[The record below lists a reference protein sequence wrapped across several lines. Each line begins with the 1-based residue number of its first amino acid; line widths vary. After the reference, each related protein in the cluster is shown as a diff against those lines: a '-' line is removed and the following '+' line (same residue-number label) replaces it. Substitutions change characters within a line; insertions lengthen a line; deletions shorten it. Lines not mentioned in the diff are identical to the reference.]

1 LRQARPPAPAAALL
15 CALLYAVAPA
25 AQAGG
30 HYVPGVEGIQAASV
44 PPPGNYYL
52 GYLVHYDIG
61 SFRAP
66 GSSAALPGSNS
77 GSVTALANRFA
88 FITKTKL
95 LGADYGFEAIVPV
108 LRKSL
113 QLGALGFDGR
123 ETGIGDVYLGP
134 VVLGWHGQR
143 WDAVA
148 AVGVWLDNADSDTP
162 VAPGNGYR
170 STMLTFGGT
179 FYSDDTRTASGSAL
193 FRYELNSRS
202 DSGIQPGAQLTLEW
216 GLARPV
222 GPVQLG
228 LVGYQQWQL
237 GRDSGTGAGPA
248 KSGRHALGAEV
259 VWPRMDIGFI
269 FKGAVYR
276 EYSAKGGNGPEPRG
290 NLLRVTVIK
299 PF

>member
-1 LRQARPPAPAAALL
+1 MKRARQAALAAALL
-15 CALLYAVAPA
+15 CACA
-25 AQAGG
+25 AQAAG

-52 GYLVHYDIG
+52 GYLVHYDID

-66 GSSAALPGSNS
+66 GSSAALPGRNS

-88 FITKTKL
+88 VITKTKL

-113 QLGALGFDGR
+113 QLGAIGFDAR
-123 ETGIGDVYLGP
+123 DSGIGDVYLGP
-134 VVLGWHGQR
+134 VVLGWHGAQ

-148 AVGVWLDNADSDTP
+148 AAGVWLDNADSDTP
-162 VAPGNGYR
+162 AAPGNGFR
-170 STMLTFGGT
+170 STMLTLGGT
-179 FYSDDTRTASGSAL
+179 AYTDATRTVSGSAL
-193 FRYELNSRS
+193 FRYEINSRT
-202 DSGIQPGAQLTLEW
+202 DAGFKPGAQLTLEW

-237 GRDSGTGAGPA
+237 GRDSGAGAGTA

-269 FKGAVYR
+269 FKGALYR
-276 EYSAKGGNGPEPRG
+276 EYDAKGGTGPEPRG
-290 NLLRVTVIK
+290 SLFRMTVIK